1 MKKILS
7 FLVLAL
13 ICISVFAQ
21 DNPLWMRYPA
31 ISPDGGTIAFS
42 YQGDLYT
49 VPSAGGEA
57 TILTIHEAYDFMPVW
72 SPDGNSIAFASD
84 RFGNFDVYLIPVAG
98 GKAKRITTN
107 SAGEYPNCFSPDGNF
122 ILYSATIQDDPK
134 NVQFPSGILSEL
146 YKVPIDGG
154 RSKRVL
160 STAAELA
167 QISSDENLIVYQD
180 RKGYENAWRKH
191 HTSAV
196 TRDIWIYDAGTAQHT
211 RLSMFEG
218 EDRNPVFGPG
228 DEEVFYLSEA
238 SGTLNVWKIAAK
250 GASNPQQLTSFEKN
264 PVRFLSISQD
274 GTLCFGYDGEIYT
287 RQDGADPVKVN
298 INITIDDRYN
308 DVEFMKLSKG
318 ARDVDV
324 SKDGKQIAMIIR
336 GEVFVTSTDF
346 KTTKRITN
354 TPEQERYL
362 SFSPDGKKLLYA
374 SERNGSWNIYETR
387 IVREEESI
395 FPLATILEE
404 TPVIEI
410 EAETFQPA
418 YSPDGKEVAF
428 LEEREALKVIN
439 LESKEVRTILDAKY
453 NYSYSDGDQ
462 WYQWSPDGKWFLA
475 SYSPNAVFLRDVAL
489 LDASGNEEI
498 VNLTKSGYGDGMPKW
513 MMKGKMMIWSS
524 DRNGYRSHGS
534 WGSHDDIYGM
544 FFTQEA
550 FDRFQLSE
558 EELEL
563 LEEKEKKDKKDGDKD
578 DEKDKKQKDKDKKD
592 GDEKEDEKVEPL
604 EFELDGIEDRKVRL
618 TIHSSALADYELTP
632 DGKKL
637 YYLSRFEKGYD
648 LWMNDLVK
656 KETKLVL
663 KLNGKGGGMIM
674 DKKGENLYIFSDGQV
689 MKVTTKDNKKKNVAY
704 MAEFYLNKSLER
716 DYMFEHVWRQA
727 GKKFYDPELHGV
739 DWDYYKAEYSKF
751 LPYINN
757 NYDFA
762 EMMSEMLGE
771 LNASHTGSGY
781 RPKNENADQTASLGV
796 FYDDDYEGNGL
807 RVLEIINKGPLDKAE
822 VNIEAGYI
830 IEKIDDVEILAGM
843 DYAALLNHKSGKPT
857 LLGVYNPDNKE
868 KWDVIVKP
876 ISRGQE
882 YQLLYERWVDN
893 MEKLTEELSDGR
905 IGYVHVRSMNSG
917 SYREFY
923 SKVLGENFNK
933 EALIVD
939 TRFNGGGWLHDDLVT
954 MLNGKKYVD
963 FYPRGNH
970 MGYEPMNK
978 WIKPSIVL
986 ISESNYSDAHGFPYA
1001 YKTLKVGELVGMPVP
1016 GTMTAVWWETLQDNT
1031 VYFGIPQIGTK
1042 DADGNYLENLQ
1053 LEPDYKIRQDPAI
1066 VVTGRD
1072 EQLEKAVDVML
1083 KQLDE
1088 AK

>member
-7 FLVLAL
+7 FLVLAIVSL
-13 ICISVFAQ
+13 SLFAQ

-31 ISPDGGTIAFS
+31 ISPDGNTIVFS
-42 YQGDLYT
+42 YKGDLYT

-57 TILTIHEAYDFMPVW
+57 TILTINEAYDFMPVW
-72 SPDGNSIAFASD
+72 SADGKFIAFASD
-84 RFGNFDVYLIPVAG
+84 RFGNFDIYLIPVEG
-98 GKAKRITTN
+98 GKSRRVTTN
-107 SAGEYPNCFSPDGNF
+107 SSNEYPNCFTPDSRY
-122 ILYSATIQDDPK
+122 ILYSATIQDDPE
-134 NVQFPSGILSEL
+134 NIQFPSGILSEL
-146 YKVPIDGG
+146 YKVPVEGG

-167 QISSDENLIVYQD
+167 RISDDGNLIVYQD

-196 TRDIWIYDAGTAQHT
+196 TRDIWIYDAGTGSHT
-211 RLSMFEG
+211 KLSAFEG
-218 EDRNPVFGPG
+218 EDRNPVFASG
-228 DEEVFYLSEA
+228 DENVFYLSEA
-238 SGTLNVWKIAAK
+238 SGTMNVWKIAAK
-250 GASNPQQLTSFEKN
+250 GAFNPEQVTSYEKN
-264 PVRFLSISQD
+264 PVRFLSISQN
-274 GTLCFGYDGEIYT
+274 GKLCFGYDGEIYT
-287 RQDGADPVKVN
+287 KEGTSDPEKVN
-298 INITIDDRYN
+298 ISISMDDRYN
-308 DVEFMKLSKG
+308 PVEFMKLSKG

-324 SKDGKQIAMIIR
+324 SKDGKQIALIIR

-346 KTTKRITN
+346 NTTKRITN
-354 TPEQERYL
+354 TPEQERSV
-362 SFSPDGKKLLYA
+362 SFSPDGRKLLYA
-374 SERNGSWNIYETR
+374 SERNGSWNIYETK
-387 IVREEESI
+387 IAREEESL
-395 FPLATILEE
+395 FPLATVLEE
-404 TPVIEI
+404 TPVLEI
-410 EAETFQPA
+410 EVETFQPS

-439 LESKEVRTILDAKY
+439 LESKEVRTVLDAKY

-475 SYSPNAVFLRDVAL
+475 SYSPNAVFFRDVAL
-489 LDASGNEEI
+489 IDASGNKEI
-498 VNLTKSGYGDGMPKW
+498 INLTNSGYGDGMPKW

-524 DRNGYRSHGS
+524 DRLGYRSHGS
-534 WGSHDDIYGM
+534 WGAQRDIYGM

-550 FDRFQLSE
+550 FDRFQLPE
-558 EELEL
+558 EELKL
-563 LEEKEKKDKKDGDKD
+563 LEEKEKKDKKKEDKEEDKD
-578 DEKDKKQKDKDKKD
+578 KKDKDKKD
-592 GDEKEDEKVEPL
+592 DDDEGKDEKVEPI
-604 EFELDGIEDRKVRL
+604 EFELDGIEDRKARL
-618 TIHSSALADYELTP
+618 TIHSSSLADYSLTP

-648 LWMNDLVK
+648 LWMNDLIK

-663 KLNGKGGGMIM
+663 KLNGKGGGMLM
-674 DKKGENLYIFSDGQV
+674 DKKGENLYIFSDGKV
-689 MKVTTKDNKKKNVAY
+689 IKVTTKDNKKKNVAY
-704 MAEFYLNKSLER
+704 MAEFYLNKSVER
-716 DYMFEHVWRQA
+716 EYMFEHVWRQVD
-727 GKKFYDPELHGV
+727 KKFYDPNLHGV

-762 EMMSEMLGE
+762 EMLSEMLGE
-771 LNASHTGSGY
+771 LNGSHTGSGH
-781 RPKNENADQTASLGV
+781 RPKNEKADQTASLGA
-796 FYDDDYEGNGL
+796 FYDDDFDGDGL
-807 RVLEIINKGPLDKAE
+807 KILEVINKGPLQKAE
-822 VNIEAGYI
+822 VNIQAGSI
-830 IEKIDDVEILAGM
+830 IEKIDDVEITAGM
-843 DYAALLNHKSGKPT
+843 DYAYLLNHKSGKPT
-857 LLGVYNPDNKE
+857 LLSVYDPESK
-868 KWDVIVKP
+868 KRKDVIVKP
-876 ISRGQE
+876 ISRGKE

-905 IGYVHVRSMNSG
+905 LGYVHVRGMNSS

-923 SKVLGENFNK
+923 SKVLGENFKK

-954 MLNGKKYVD
+954 MLAGKKYVE

-970 MGYEPMNK
+970 MGHEPMNK
-978 WIKPSIVL
+978 WTKPSIVL

-1001 YKTLKVGELVGMPVP
+1001 YKTLDVGELVGMPVP

-1042 DADGNYLENLQ
+1042 DENGNYLENLQ
-1053 LEPDYKIRQDPAI
+1053 LEPDYKVSQDPAI

-1083 KQLDE
+1083 KQLDAE
-1088 AK
+1088 K